1 MCKNEPVGIFK
12 LGWGIKING
21 NYGSNLTVIFMKE
34 VCVTT
39 HITTFKPATARK
51 SLNVAYS
58 LERNSQDV
66 KYWVRIARNR
76 LIPD

>member
-1 MCKNEPVGIFK
+1 MSLWEFLSWDGELK
-12 LGWGIKING
+12 LTVTTVP
-21 NYGSNLTVIFMKE
+21 NLTVSFMKE

-66 KYWVRIARNR
+66 KYWVRITGNR

>member
-21 NYGSNLTVIFMKE
+21 NYGSVIFMKE

-66 KYWVRIARNR
+66 KYWVRITGNR

>member
-58 LERNSQDV
+58 LERNSHVLDV
-66 KYWVRIARNR
+66 LCKIRENQSHK
-76 LIPD
+76 